1 MTDAALAADLA
12 ADAGELLLKV
22 RDEFGFGHPWALGDA
37 GDSLANDSLLRRLR
51 AERPSDAV
59 LSEEAY
65 DDLVRL
71 ESDRVWIID
80 PLDGTREFSTP
91 GRDDWAVHIALW
103 QRPDRR
109 PSARSPTRR
118 WLCPRAGTSCTAATP
133 SPTAPRGVGI
143 PATIRI
149 AVSAT
154 RPPAVL
160 HRMRQTLAIQP
171 VAIGSAG
178 AKAMA
183 VIDGDV
189 DAYVHAG
196 GQWEWDSAAP
206 AGVVMAAG
214 MHASRL
220 DGSPLRY
227 NQLDPYL
234 PDFVMCRAELAPILL
249 GAIRAGK
256 FADARAR
263 LKSTI
268 CSRGPPHRFRR
279 CRDAARTCGC
289 TTPPTGRC
297 ARWRPGRPATM
308 YVCGITPYDAT
319 HLGHAATYLA
329 FDLVHR
335 QWLDLG
341 HDVHYVQNV
350 TDVDDPLFERADR
363 DGVDWREL
371 GDREVALFREDMA
384 ALRVLPPTRVRRG
397 HRGDCRGGRARRK
410 DAGLRGGVRRRRANT
425 PTSTTGPMPRRSSA
439 TSRAMTATP
448 CCGCSPSAAA
458 TRTGPARPTNST
470 RCCGGPRGP
479 GSPAGRRRSAPAG
492 PAGTSNAR
500 RSRSAVSAA
509 AWTFRAGAAT

>member
-1 MTDAALAADLA
+1 MSPAPPDKRDDLSDRTDAALAADLA

-22 RDEFGFGHPWALGDA
+22 REEIGFGHPWALGDA
-37 GDSLANDSLLRRLR
+37 GDSLANALLLRRLR
-51 AERPSDAV
+51 AERPGDAV

-71 ESDRVWIID
+71 KHDRVWIID

-103 QRPDRR
+103 QRPTDGQREITDAAVAL
-109 PSARSPTRR
+109 PARGNTVYRSDTV
-118 WLCPRAGTSCTAATP
+118 TADA
-133 SPTAPRGVGI
+133 AREGI
-143 PATIRI
+143 PHTIRI

-183 VIDGDV
+183 LIDGDV

-249 GAIRAGK
+249 GAIRQE
-256 FADARAR
+256 
-263 LKSTI
+263 
-268 CSRGPPHRFRR
+268 
-279 CRDAARTCGC
+279 
-289 TTPPTGRC
+289 
-297 ARWRPGRPATM
+297 WR
-308 YVCGITPYDAT
+308 
-319 HLGHAATYLA
+319 
-329 FDLVHR
+329 
-335 QWLDLG
+335 
-341 HDVHYVQNV
+341 
-350 TDVDDPLFERADR
+350 
-363 DGVDWREL
+363 
-371 GDREVALFREDMA
+371 
-384 ALRVLPPTRVRRG
+384 
-397 HRGDCRGGRARRK
+397 
-410 DAGLRGGVRRRRANT
+410 
-425 PTSTTGPMPRRSSA
+425 
-439 TSRAMTATP
+439 
-448 CCGCSPSAAA
+448 
-458 TRTGPARPTNST
+458 
-470 RCCGGPRGP
+470 
-479 GSPAGRRRSAPAG
+479 
-492 PAGTSNAR
+492 
-500 RSRSAVSAA
+500 
-509 AWTFRAGAAT
+509 